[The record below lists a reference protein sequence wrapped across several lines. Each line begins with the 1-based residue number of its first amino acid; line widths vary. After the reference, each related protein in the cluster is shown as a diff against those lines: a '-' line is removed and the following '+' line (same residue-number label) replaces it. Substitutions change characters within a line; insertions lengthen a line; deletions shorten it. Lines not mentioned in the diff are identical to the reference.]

1 MSYSVLSMFSSRS
14 FIASYLTF
22 RSLIHV
28 EFIFLYDV
36 RKCSNFII
44 FQVVVQYSQHHL
56 LKRLSLPHFIC
67 LSLLSK
73 ISYPQVHGFISGL
86 SILFHWSI
94 FWFLFHSSSNEYQ
107 GNIYLSISDLLH
119 SVQQALGSST
129 SLGLTQMPPFMT
141 E

>member
-28 EFIFLYDV
+28 EFIFVYGV
-36 RKCSNFII
+36 RKCFNFILLQI
-44 FQVVVQYSQHHL
+44 AVQFSQHHL